1 MKKNDLERLQ
11 KWFTGYVAGFY
22 TDGSDEFLDKHV
34 RLKEEHTA
42 RVCREMGHITQ
53 GMGLSREDE
62 SLAQATA
69 LLHDVGRFEQIRTY
83 RTYVDPKSVNH
94 GLLGVEVLDK
104 EGVLNNLSEEEQ
116 TILKTAVQWHG
127 AKALPEGFDERTAL
141 FCKLVRDADKLDV
154 LDLLI
159 GNFRRYYDD
168 PEHFDLEVEF
178 PDRPQVSEHVIEA
191 LLRHEL
197 MDYRQIRTLHDAQ
210 MVLLG
215 WVYDINFTSALQR
228 IAEKKYLEQI
238 AAFLPDLPEVRRA
251 VEHIVD
257 YLKKRLQGTS

>member
-1 MKKNDLERLQ
+1 VKKNELEKLQ
-11 KWFTGYVAGFY
+11 TWFPGYVAGFY
-22 TDGSDEFLDKHV
+22 TGGADDFLDKHV

-42 RVCREMGHITQ
+42 RVCEEMRHITQ
-53 GMGLSREDE
+53 GIGLSREDE
-62 SLAQATA
+62 HLAQATA

-104 EGVLNNLSEEEQ
+104 EGVLKDLSQEEQ
-116 TILKTAVQWHG
+116 TILKTSVQWHG
-127 AKALPEGFDERTAL
+127 AKALPEGLDERTAL

-154 LDLLI
+154 LGLLI
-159 GNFRRYYDD
+159 NNFKRYYDD

-197 MDYRQIRTLHDAQ
+197 VDYRQIRTLHDAQ

-215 WVYDINFTSALQR
+215 WVYDINFTATLRR
-228 IAEKKYLEQI
+228 IAQKQYLEQI
-238 AAFLPDLPEVRRA
+238 AAFLPDLPEVRQA
-251 VEHIVD
+251 AEHVFRYVRERIAEKD
-257 YLKKRLQGTS
+257 